1 MDNTTIIYTPH
12 ECTMPSRECTKVGT
26 IARCD
31 ICRRVWIHKQW
42 FSPFGPTQW
51 VEQKSDQGDEADPP
65 EFRVEPLADGSFEFH
80 VHTVSVWITKRGAL
94 ELIELLYRDV
104 VLHRE
109 GERS

>member
-65 EFRVEPLADGSFEFH
+65 EFRVEPLADGS
-80 VHTVSVWITKRGAL
+80 TVSVKRGAL
-94 ELIELLYRDV
+94 ELLYRDV

>member
-1 MDNTTIIYTPH
+1 MVFADA
-12 ECTMPSRECTKVGT
+12 VGG
-26 IARCD
+26 AEVGPG
-31 ICRRVWIHKQW
+31 RR
-42 FSPFGPTQW
+42 
-51 VEQKSDQGDEADPP
+51 ADPP

-104 VLHRE
+104 IRE